1 MNLKRRLAIL
11 TVASPRLGLGHLAR
25 ASVIVRSVADYNISC
40 DLYVFGDNKFTGQ
53 YAQETSINLRPVLAN
68 SVLDAVKF
76 IHCSHKRNTS
86 QPLNLLLD
94 MPFPMRGLDLTDWKL
109 LSRYIN
115 EHGIRATLFD
125 GLGSECVTAKVAFEG
140 VNVVIPYISLE
151 KPPILNTTKNAVFL
165 GPRFFP
171 FDNDLI
177 NLRDTKRQINREV
190 EKVFVCF
197 GGGNTSAENQL
208 LSEAMAKIKQRN
220 FKARFCGAPI
230 HGINQDN
237 RFEYLGFVKDIPKE
251 LMSCD
256 LAILGSGLVRYE
268 AALVG
273 TPMIAFSRFDSHVQF
288 VRDFAGAG
296 LCIDGGHLQRLSK
309 GRVFEVINGLFAAS
323 NLRYRLSQKCLQTF
337 DEFGLERLTVD
348 VLGFSLP
355 NH

>member
-1 MNLKRRLAIL
+1 MNLNRRLAIL

-25 ASVIVRSVADYNISC
+25 SSVIVKSVADYNISC
-40 DLYVFGDNKFTGQ
+40 DLYVFGDNKFAGQ
-53 YAQETSINLRPVLAN
+53 YAQETSINSRPVIAN

-86 QPLNLLLD
+86 KPLNLLLD
-94 MPFPMRGLDLTDWKL
+94 IPFPMRGLDLKGWKF
-109 LSRYIN
+109 LSRYIS
-115 EHGIRATLFD
+115 EHGIRTTLFD
-125 GLGSECVTAKVAFEG
+125 GLGPECATANVAFDG
-140 VNVVIPYISLE
+140 IKVVVPYISSE
-151 KPPILNTTKNAVFL
+151 KPPILNTTRNSVFL

-171 FDNDLI
+171 FDNRLI
-177 NLRDTKRQINREV
+177 KLRDTKRHINNEV

-208 LSEAMAKIKQRN
+208 VLEAMAKIKQTK

-230 HGINQDN
+230 NGINQDD
-237 RFEYLGFVKDIPKE
+237 RFEYLGFVKDIPQE
-251 LMSCD
+251 LRSCD

-273 TPMIAFSRFDSHVQF
+273 TPMIAFSRFQSHVQF

-296 LCIDGGHLQRLSK
+296 LCIDGGHLQSLSQ
-309 GRVFEVINGLFAAS
+309 GRVFEVINGLFGARD
-323 NLRYRLSQKCLQTF
+323 LRYRLSQKCLQTF
-337 DEFGLERLTVD
+337 DEFGLERLAVD

-355 NH
+355 NY